1 MIPKIIHYCWLSNE
15 PFPNNIKVCID
26 SWNKNLLD
34 YEFVL
39 WDFNR
44 FPRGS
49 SRWVDQAFERGKFA
63 FAADYIRLYALY
75 NEGGIYL
82 DSDVEVLKSY
92 NDLLYLPYFIGQEKT
107 PSGIEAATM
116 GFEKGSSFIKG
127 ILDWYENRDFVNEQ
141 GVEEILP
148 LPFRIRK
155 YIASKYDYHVISSK
169 EEFIRSP
176 QIINVFTPDFFSPQR
191 YDTKEIELTK
201 NTFSIHRFAG
211 SWVQKKQEKTSIKTR
226 EGDRISVDLGTKKH
240 CKLGKNIIVVTNGTI
255 GGWLSRKIG
264 TESLNIFNK
273 ATISNEDWKKIC
285 INHPS
290 LTIDSLQFLDYF
302 QSNNKDTNGNFHPV
316 ATLKGMGAELH
327 FEYDYAREKI
337 LDVWREDLERL
348 KKHQVVFIFQNRII
362 NKKDKIR
369 VLCLLILCKK
379 TIIL

>member
-1 MIPKIIHYCWLSNE
+1 MIPKIIHYCWLSSN
-15 PFPNNIKVCID
+15 PYPDNIKRCIE
-26 SWNKNLLD
+26 SWHRVLTD
-34 YEFVL
+34 YDLVL
-39 WDFNR
+39 WNYTKFH
-44 FPRGS
+44 RGQS
-49 SRWVDQAFERGKFA
+49 QWVDQAFDSHKYA
-63 FAADYIRLYALY
+63 FAADYLRLYALY
-75 NEGGIYL
+75 NYGGIYL

-92 NDLLYLPYFIGQEKT
+92 DDLLDLPYFIGQEKT

-169 EEFIRSP
+169 EEFIQSP
-176 QIINVFTPDFFSPQR
+176 HIINVFTPDFFSPQR

-201 NTFSIHRFAG
+201 NTISIHRFAG
-211 SWVQKKQEKTSIKTR
+211 SWVQKEQEKPSKIAK
-226 EGDRISVDLGTKKH
+226 EGNQKSVDLVMKKH
-240 CKLGKNIIVVTNGTI
+240 CKFGKNIIVISNGSI

-316 ATLKGMGAELH
+316 ATLKGTGAELH